1 MKVCRRKNGNKVD
14 ERREKGNK
22 FYEVNKRGEGI
33 SDDIKS

>member
-1 MKVCRRKNGNKVD
+1 VD

-33 SDDIKS
+33 SDDIKSWS